1 MYKCDI
7 CNRPMKKKIKLGG
20 YVLCSKHMHQLH
32 KYGKFLDNNPRT
44 IQDLNEYRIEG
55 NIAIIDVYNVKNEK
69 VAEFIIDREDLKRI
83 KYLKWR
89 IDSQNRIKTGNHT
102 NTKPTIELARMI
114 MNCRDEDLVVDH
126 INGNLLDNRKTN
138 LRICIQSE
146 NVKNQRLNKDNTS
159 EFTGVSYD
167 KARLRWTAE
176 IRNDDKRTHLKR
188 WKRKSEAVYARY
200 VAEQILYKEFRNTE
214 NDKKILESIQELT
227 EKEKQEIEK
236 YVTEKLSV

>member
-55 NIAIIDVYNVKNEK
+55 NIAIIDVYNVKSEK
-69 VAEFIIDREDLKRI
+69 VTEFIIDKEDLQRI

-89 IDSQNRIKTGNHT
+89 IDSQNRIKTGNNT

-114 MNCRDEDLVVDH
+114 MNCRDDNLVVDH
-126 INGNLLDNRKTN
+126 INGNSLDNRKSN
-138 LRICIQSE
+138 LRICTQSE
-146 NVKNQRLNKDNTS
+146 NVKNQRLNKYNTS

-176 IRNDDKRTHLKR
+176 IRNNNKRTHLKR

-200 VAEQILYKEFRNTE
+200 VAEQILFKEFRNTE
-214 NDKKILESIQELT
+214 NDNKILEIIEELT

>member
-1 MYKCDI
+1 MYECDI
-7 CNRPMKKKIKLGG
+7 CNRPMKKKIKMGG

-32 KYGKFLDNNPRT
+32 KYGKFLDNKPRT

-55 NIAIIDVYNVKNEK
+55 NIAIIDVYNVKSEK
-69 VAEFIIDREDLKRI
+69 VAEFIIDKEDLQRI

-102 NTKPTIELARMI
+102 NTRPTIELARMI
-114 MNCRDEDLVVDH
+114 MNCRDENLVVDH
-126 INGNLLDNRKTN
+126 INGNSLDNRKSN
-138 LRICIQSE
+138 LRICTQSE
-146 NVKNQRLNKDNTS
+146 NVKNQRLNKYNTS
-159 EFTGVSYD
+159 EFAGVSYD

-176 IRNDDKRTHLKR
+176 IRNNNKRTHLKR

-200 VAEQILYKEFRNTE
+200 VAEQILFKEFRNTE
-214 NDKKILESIQELT
+214 NDNKILEIIEELT

>member
-55 NIAIIDVYNVKNEK
+55 NIAIIDVYNVKSEK
-69 VAEFIIDREDLKRI
+69 VAEFIIDKEDLQRI

-89 IDSQNRIKTGNHT
+89 IDIHNRIKTGNNT

-114 MNCRDEDLVVDH
+114 MNCRDENLVVDH
-126 INGNLLDNRKTN
+126 INGNSLDNRKSN
-138 LRICIQSE
+138 LRICTQSE
-146 NVKNQRLNKDNTS
+146 NVKNQRLNKYNTS
-159 EFTGVSYD
+159 EFAGVSYD

-176 IRNDDKRTHLKR
+176 IRNDNKRTHLKR

-214 NDKKILESIQELT
+214 NDNKILEIIEELT

>member
-1 MYKCDI
+1 MYECDI
-7 CNRPMKKKIKLGG
+7 CNRPMKKKIKMGG

-55 NIAIIDVYNVKNEK
+55 NIAIIDVYNVKSEK
-69 VAEFIIDREDLKRI
+69 VAEFIIDKEDLQRI

-102 NTKPTIELARMI
+102 NTRPTIELARMI
-114 MNCRDEDLVVDH
+114 MNCRDENLVVYH
-126 INGNLLDNRKTN
+126 INGNSLDNRKSN
-138 LRICIQSE
+138 LRICTQSE
-146 NVKNQRLNKDNTS
+146 NVKNQILNNNNIS
-159 EFTGVSYD
+159 EFAGVIYD

-176 IRNDDKRTHLKR
+176 IRNDNKRTHLKR

-200 VAEQILYKEFRNTE
+200 VAEQLLFKEFRNTE
-214 NDKKILESIQELT
+214 NDKKILEIIQELT

>member
-1 MYKCDI
+1 MYECDI
-7 CNRPMKKKIKLGG
+7 CNRPMKKKIKMGG

-55 NIAIIDVYNVKNEK
+55 NIAIIDVYNVKSEK
-69 VAEFIIDREDLKRI
+69 VAEFIIDKEDLQRI

-102 NTKPTIELARMI
+102 NTRPTIELARMI
-114 MNCRDEDLVVDH
+114 MNCRDENLVVDH
-126 INGNLLDNRKTN
+126 INGNSLDNRKSN
-138 LRICIQSE
+138 LRICTQSE
-146 NVKNQRLNKDNTS
+146 NVKNQRLNKYNTS
-159 EFTGVSYD
+159 EFAGVSYD

-176 IRNDDKRTHLKR
+176 IRNNNKRTHLKR

-200 VAEQILYKEFRNTE
+200 VAEQILFKEFRNTE
-214 NDKKILESIQELT
+214 NDNKILEIIEELT

>member
-55 NIAIIDVYNVKNEK
+55 NIAIIDVYNVKSEK
-69 VAEFIIDREDLKRI
+69 VTEFIIDKEDLQRI

-89 IDSQNRIKTGNHT
+89 IDSQNRIKTGNNT

-114 MNCRDEDLVVDH
+114 MNCRDENLVVDH
-126 INGNLLDNRKTN
+126 INGNSLDNRKSN
-138 LRICIQSE
+138 LRICTQSE
-146 NVKNQRLNKDNTS
+146 KVKNQRLNKYNTS
-159 EFTGVSYD
+159 EFAGVSYD

-176 IRNDDKRTHLKR
+176 IRNDNKRTHLKR

-214 NDKKILESIQELT
+214 NDNKILEIIQELT